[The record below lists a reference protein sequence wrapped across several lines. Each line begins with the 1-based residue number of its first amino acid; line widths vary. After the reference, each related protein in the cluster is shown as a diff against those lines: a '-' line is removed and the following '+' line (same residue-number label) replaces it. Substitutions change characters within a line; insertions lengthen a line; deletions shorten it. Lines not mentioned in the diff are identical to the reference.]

1 MITYLASSIPVF
13 AFVALTIVIV
23 FGGLV
28 FYALRIKSDVSA
40 EMSHGKTT
48 LKFNARGTRN
58 TRRL

>member
-1 MITYLASSIPVF
+1 MVTYLESSLPVF
-13 AFVALTIVIV
+13 AFVALTIVLV

-48 LKFNARGTRN
+48 FRFDARGRRN
-58 TRRL
+58 TKRL

>member
-1 MITYLASSIPVF
+1 MITYLASGLPVL
-13 AFVALTIVIV
+13 AFVALAIVMV

-48 LKFNARGTRN
+48 LRFDARNRQS
-58 TRRL
+58 RKRP